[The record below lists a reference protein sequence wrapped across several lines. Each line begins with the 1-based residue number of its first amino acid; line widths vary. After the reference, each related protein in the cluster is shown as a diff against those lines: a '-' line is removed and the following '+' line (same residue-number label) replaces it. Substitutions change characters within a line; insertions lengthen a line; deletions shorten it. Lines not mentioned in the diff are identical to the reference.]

1 MTSQPAASRENSHVD
16 PAELRATIEALAPID
31 KGSATPGEREA
42 AEWIAARLE
51 GLGCTVEVEEET
63 VRPDTW
69 RNLIALNAAATL
81 AGIAAARGRRAAPA
95 LLATAVLAA
104 LVDDIQNGA
113 HAARLLTTPART
125 TWNVTAECGDREADR
140 TVVVLAH
147 HDAARSG
154 LVFDQAAQRA
164 VWERWPGLIERTNT
178 ALPIWYPVL
187 AAPALI
193 AAGALSGRR
202 GLARVG
208 AVIAALSTASF
219 VDIRSRAVVPGAN
232 DNLSAVACL
241 TALARRLRDE
251 PVEGVRVLLVSAGS
265 EESFQEGI
273 RAWGRRHFESLP
285 RERTAFVTVDMVGS
299 PELAMIE
306 GEGPVWME
314 EYDRD
319 LRGRVQAIADR
330 AGIHLRRKLRAR
342 TSTDGVIPMRAGFPT
357 VLLGSVEPWK
367 APSNYHWP
375 TDTPDRIDYSTNADA
390 ARLVEAVVRSF
401 GPDGVA

>member
-1 MTSQPAASRENSHVD
+1 MTNYPAANRENSQVD
-16 PAELRATIEALAPID
+16 QAELRATIEALAPID

-42 AEWIAARLE
+42 AEWIAARLDE
-51 GLGCTVEVEEET
+51 LGCAVDVEEET

-81 AGIAAARGRRAAPA
+81 AGIAATRGRRAGPA
-95 LLATAVLAA
+95 LLAMAVLAA

-113 HAARLLTTPART
+113 HAARRLTTPTRT
-125 TWNVTAECGDREADR
+125 TWNVTAECGDRDADR

-164 VWERWPGLIERTNT
+164 VWKRWPALIERTDT

-193 AAGALSGRR
+193 AAGALTGRR

-208 AVIAALSTASF
+208 AVMAALSTASF

-265 EESFQEGI
+265 EEAFQEGI
-273 RAWGRRHFESLP
+273 RAWGRRHFGSLP
-285 RERTAFVTVDMVGS
+285 RERTSFLTVDMVGS
-299 PELAMIE
+299 PELTLLE

-314 EYDRD
+314 DYDDD
-319 LRGRVQAIADR
+319 LRALMQERADR
-330 AGIHLRRKLRAR
+330 EGIHLRRKLRAR
-342 TSTDGVIPMRAGFPT
+342 TSTDAVIPMRAGFPT

-375 TDTPDRIDYSTNADA
+375 TDTPDRIDYSTNVDA
-390 ARLVEAVVRSF
+390 ARLVESVVRSF
-401 GPDGVA
+401 GSDGDA